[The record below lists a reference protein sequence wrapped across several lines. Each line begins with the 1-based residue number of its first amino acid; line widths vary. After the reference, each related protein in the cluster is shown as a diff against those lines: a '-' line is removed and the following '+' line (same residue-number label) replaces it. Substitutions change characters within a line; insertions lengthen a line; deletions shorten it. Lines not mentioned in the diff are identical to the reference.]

1 MINCVTMEERIHI
14 DDSLLEK
21 MSVEGLAELMVR
33 ISSILKEKLHHCE
46 RVSSDDKVSDDK
58 VISGMAVEL
67 EDKEVWE
74 IPDNFELMKIDD
86 PSEPVNVWEVNILD
100 KMDTSGRPT
109 KTIQKVGAKISQKN
123 MAKMEALRKEW
134 FEAGGDM
141 EGFLEETR
149 QKTDSQWNR
158 VLSVNGISPT
168 ITKTEPPMILVCNEV
183 LTNTDPVEIEVELE
197 VSDPKDS
204 PEPLW

>member
-1 MINCVTMEERIHI
+1 MEERIHI

-21 MSVEGLAELMVR
+21 MSVEELTNLMTR
-33 ISSILKEKLHHCE
+33 ISIILKNKHGFESI
-46 RVSSDDKVSDDK
+46 SSETDS
-58 VISGMAVEL
+58 

-149 QKTDSQWNR
+149 LKTDSQWNR

>member
-1 MINCVTMEERIHI
+1 MINCMTMEERIHI

-21 MSVEGLAELMVR
+21 MSVEELTNLMTR
-33 ISSILKEKLHHCE
+33 ISIILKNKHGFESI
-46 RVSSDDKVSDDK
+46 SSETDS
-58 VISGMAVEL
+58 

-149 QKTDSQWNR
+149 LKTDSQWNR

>member
-1 MINCVTMEERIHI
+1 MNNCMTMEERNHI

-21 MSVEGLAELMVR
+21 MSVEELTNLMTR
-33 ISSILKEKLHHCE
+33 ISSILKNKH
-46 RVSSDDKVSDDK
+46 RYDSISSEEDS
-58 VISGMAVEL
+58 
-67 EDKEVWE
+67 EDKEIWE

-100 KMDTSGRPT
+100 KLDTSGRPT

-134 FEAGGDM
+134 FEAGGDI

-149 QKTDSQWNR
+149 QKSDSQWNR

-183 LTNTDPVEIEVELE
+183 LTNTEPVEIEVELE
-197 VSDPKDS
+197 VSDPKDT

>member
-1 MINCVTMEERIHI
+1 MEERNHI

-21 MSVEGLAELMVR
+21 MSVEELTNLMTR
-33 ISSILKEKLHHCE
+33 ISTILKNKHGYESI
-46 RVSSDDKVSDDK
+46 SSEEDSD
-58 VISGMAVEL
+58 
-67 EDKEVWE
+67 DKEVWE

-100 KMDTSGRPT
+100 KMDTSGRPM
-109 KTIQKVGAKISQKN
+109 KTIQKVGARISQKN
-123 MAKMEALRKEW
+123 MAKMEALRKKW
-134 FEAGGDM
+134 FEAGGDI

-204 PEPLW
+204 SEPLW

>member
-1 MINCVTMEERIHI
+1 MINCMTMEERNHI
-14 DDSLLEK
+14 DDSLLEN
-21 MSVEGLAELMVR
+21 MSVEELTNLMTR
-33 ISSILKEKLHHCE
+33 ISIILKNKHGYESI
-46 RVSSDDKVSDDK
+46 SSEEDSD
-58 VISGMAVEL
+58 
-67 EDKEVWE
+67 DKEVWE

-109 KTIQKVGAKISQKN
+109 KTIQKVGAKISRKK
-123 MAKMEALRKEW
+123 MAELESKRKER
-134 FEAGGDM
+134 FEAGGDI